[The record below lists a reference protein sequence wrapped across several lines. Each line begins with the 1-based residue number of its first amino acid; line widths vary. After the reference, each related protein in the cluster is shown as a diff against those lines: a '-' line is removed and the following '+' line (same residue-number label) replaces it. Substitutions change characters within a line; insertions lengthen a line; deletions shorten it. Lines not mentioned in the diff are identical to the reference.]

1 MEQNKNLIIIISLI
15 VIFFIIGSYNVY
27 KEHINKL
34 YLVLDNEIKEAGKK
48 CYLEKQCEGEIT
60 LDTLIQKGY
69 IDVVVDPIS
78 KEEISKDK
86 CLKYENDEIIFC
98 N

>member
-1 MEQNKNLIIIISLI
+1 MGQNKKIIVVISLI
-15 VIFFIIGSYNVY
+15 VIFFIIGAYNVY

-34 YLVLDNEIKEAGKK
+34 YLVLDNEIKESGKK

-69 IDVVVDPIS
+69 IDVVVDPIG